1 MSEGD
6 GDGESK
12 GEGGGGD
19 DNQDNDTERIWLP
32 PPAPPSTPTK
42 RMPAAC
48 VSQVYIAIGQS
59 NLASKTALM
68 LRELPFG
75 WALCRWGKRSLS

>member
-1 MSEGD
+1 MCECMSD
-6 GDGESK
+6 GDSNGED
-12 GEGGGGD
+12 GD
-19 DNQDNDTERIWLP
+19 DD
-32 PPAPPSTPTK
+32 K
-42 RMPAAC
+42 RMPAAF

-75 WALCRWGKRSLS
+75 WALCRWGKRCLS